1 MAVSI
6 RRGSRRPYES
16 PRRREQAASTR
27 RAILEAAR
35 RAFVERGYVG
45 TTIRSIAAGA
55 GVSPETVF
63 ATFGNKR
70 SLLAAVMDVSIA
82 GDEAPEPILD
92 RDWVQALREEP
103 SRERRVSTLARR
115 GREILERRSAL
126 DEVVRQAAATDPS
139 LTDLESRGKA
149 ERLAGQRQLLAI
161 VAGVDGFRPGLD
173 LDAAADILFA
183 LGSPDVWR
191 LLVVDR
197 GWSPA
202 RFEVWYVE
210 AISGLLA

>member
-63 ATFGNKR
+63 ATFGNNR

-82 GDEAPEPILD
+82 GDEAP
-92 RDWVQALREEP
+92 
-103 SRERRVSTLARR
+103 
-115 GREILERRSAL
+115 
-126 DEVVRQAAATDPS
+126 
-139 LTDLESRGKA
+139 
-149 ERLAGQRQLLAI
+149 
-161 VAGVDGFRPGLD
+161 
-173 LDAAADILFA
+173 
-183 LGSPDVWR
+183 
-191 LLVVDR
+191 
-197 GWSPA
+197 
-202 RFEVWYVE
+202 
-210 AISGLLA
+210 

>member
-27 RAILEAAR
+27 RAIL
-35 RAFVERGYVG
+35 ERGYVG

>member
-1 MAVSI
+1 
-6 RRGSRRPYES
+6 
-16 PRRREQAASTR
+16 
-27 RAILEAAR
+27 
-35 RAFVERGYVG
+35 
-45 TTIRSIAAGA
+45 
-55 GVSPETVF
+55 
-63 ATFGNKR
+63 
-70 SLLAAVMDVSIA
+70 
-82 GDEAPEPILD
+82 
-92 RDWVQALREEP
+92 
-103 SRERRVSTLARR
+103 
-115 GREILERRSAL
+115 
-126 DEVVRQAAATDPS
+126 
-139 LTDLESRGKA
+139 
-149 ERLAGQRQLLAI
+149 LLAI